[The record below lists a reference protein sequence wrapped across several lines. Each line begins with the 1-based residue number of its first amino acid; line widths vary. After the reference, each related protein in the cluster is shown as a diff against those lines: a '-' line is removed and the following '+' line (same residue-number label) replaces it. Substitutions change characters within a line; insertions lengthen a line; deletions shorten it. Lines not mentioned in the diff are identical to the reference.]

1 MKGFSRQVILYTF
14 LALLPAVISSTA
26 TAQYVVAK
34 LTSNQAATT
43 PNQDVHL
50 KNAWGLAR
58 GATSAWWINNAG
70 SGFATLH
77 DASGV
82 LQTLQQFDGV
92 VIPSPLASRP
102 GSPTGIVNS
111 RNGGFPLTLE
121 KGSLSAPAVFLFAT
135 LDGEIQGWNPN
146 VALGHAVP
154 AVDNLKTG
162 ASYRGLAITDNPGK
176 RNFIFA
182 ADARNNR
189 IDIYDDAFVLVGSF
203 TDSHLP
209 LGFVPNGIRDIE
221 HELYVTF
228 AALDDDVH
236 GGIVDVFHENGE
248 FVRRLVDNNGTLDH
262 PWGLALAPA
271 NFGPF
276 SNTLLV
282 SNNNSTGKI
291 ASIDP
296 ETGAFRGYLT
306 DPKGKVIVIDELWGI
321 DFGGGTAING
331 QSNTLFFT
339 AGPNEYQNGLFGRI
353 QFIASTTKGAAAV
366 SSSK

>member
-1 MKGFSRQVILYTF
+1 V
-14 LALLPAVISSTA
+14 
-26 TAQYVVAK
+26 
-34 LTSNQAATT
+34 
-43 PNQDVHL
+43 
-50 KNAWGLAR
+50 
-58 GATSAWWINNAG
+58 
-70 SGFATLH
+70 
-77 DASGV
+77 
-82 LQTLQQFDGV
+82 
-92 VIPSPLASRP
+92 
-102 GSPTGIVNS
+102 
-111 RNGGFPLTLE
+111 
-121 KGSLSAPAVFLFAT
+121 T
-135 LDGEIQGWNPN
+135 LDGQIQGWNPN
-146 VALGHAVP
+146 VALGHTVG
-154 AVDNLKTG
+154 AVDNVKVG

-209 LGFVPNGIRDIE
+209 VGFVPNGIRDIE

-228 AALDDDVH
+228 SALDDDVH

-248 FVRRLVDNNGTLDH
+248 FVRRLVDNNGVLDH

-276 SNTLLV
+276 SNSLLV
-282 SNNNSTGKI
+282 SNNTNAGKI

-296 ETGAFRGYLT
+296 ETGAFRGYLK
-306 DPKGKVIVIDELWGI
+306 DPKGNVITIEELWGI

-339 AGPNEYQNGLFGRI
+339 AGPDEYQNGLFGRI

-366 SSSK
+366 SGSK

>member
-1 MKGFSRQVILYTF
+1 MKRFSRQIILYTF
-14 LALLPAVISSTA
+14 LALLPAVVSNTA
-26 TAQYVVAK
+26 TAQYVVGK
-34 LTSNQAATT
+34 LTADQAGVT
-43 PNQDVHL
+43 PNRDAHL
-50 KNAWGLAR
+50 INAWGLAR
-58 GATSAWWINNAG
+58 GANSAWWINNER

-92 VIPSPLASRP
+92 VIPSALASRP

-111 RNGGFPLTLE
+111 KNGGFPLTLE
-121 KGSLSAPAVFLFAT
+121 AATPSAPAVFMFAT
-135 LDGEIQGWNPN
+135 LDGQILGWNPN
-146 VALGHAVP
+146 VALGHAVV
-154 AVDNLKTG
+154 AVNNVKTG

-182 ADARNNR
+182 ADAANNR

-209 LGFVPNGIRDIE
+209 VGFVPNGIRDIE

-228 AALDDDVH
+228 AALDDDIH

-248 FVRRLVDNNGTLDH
+248 FVRRLVDNNGVLDH
-262 PWGLALAPA
+262 PWGLALSPA

-276 SNTLLV
+276 SNSLLV
-282 SNNNSTGKI
+282 SNNNGPGTI
-291 ASIDP
+291 AAIDP
-296 ETGAFRGYLT
+296 DTGAFRGFLK
-306 DPKGKVIVIDELWGI
+306 DPKGKVIAIDEIWGI

-331 QSNTLFFT
+331 LTNTLFFT
-339 AGPNEYQNGLFGRI
+339 AGPNEYQDGLFGRI
-353 QFIASTTKGAAAV
+353 QFIASTVRGAASV
-366 SSSK
+366 TGSK